1 MTRQTPRRTIEK
13 WISRAGFVAGLVVVA
28 GALLA
33 WRVPGGDGTLGAD
46 VIFAANPSGELVISP
61 TGPFIT
67 AAGLEPSDEREATLR
82 VKNQTGS
89 MLALRPRAVADTRDL
104 DRILRVE
111 VTGGPDVLFSG
122 PLGRL
127 AHGTSRPL
135 RLEPGETRPLSV
147 RIWLPTSTQTGYQG
161 RIASVH
167 MDFRRGPG
175 AT

>member
-1 MTRQTPRRTIEK
+1 MTRHTSRRRTEK

-28 GALLA
+28 VALLA

-67 AAGLEPSDEREATLR
+67 AAGLEPSDQREAKLE

-89 MLALRPRAVADTRDL
+89 TLALRPRAVADTRDL

-111 VTGGPDVLFSG
+111 VKGGSKVLFSG

-127 AHGTSRPL
+127 ANGTSRAL
-135 RLEPGETRPLSV
+135 RVEPGETRSLNV
-147 RIWLPTSTQTGYQG
+147 RIWLPTSIQTGYQG
-161 RIASVH
+161 RMASVH
-167 MDFRRGPG
+167 MDFRRG
-175 AT
+175 AERT